1 MSERRRAT
9 APAQTIGETAP
20 PAPPD
25 IPEYIPPDKQPAH
38 SEMPTSTDEF
48 EPLESVPDAE
58 VRYTGAEILGK
69 RYPVRRAIHEVGNQR
84 IAAIES
90 VQAKWKNALDT
101 PAKMRLGLSQS
112 VTKGL
117 LDRQLRKLE
126 EVQHLPA
133 TNRLRKRRER
143 KAANAQMRHD
153 RAKNAYN
160 THTGRMKDR
169 VDAVGKNKEARR
181 SEYIAELRD
190 RREKALARKA
200 MRHELRS
207 QGASRLETRAII
219 KDIPKEHLDRVGA
232 IAASAATSERLARKA
247 ERQVKAS
254 TKRETKITQS
264 LETNRARSEQYAGE
278 AHAASET
285 LREIQTIH
293 LPAAEQRVAEL
304 QAQIDQLPED
314 DTIGTIGLIAQLQEA
329 QQQLTIYQER
339 EIPYW
344 HSVAEESRR
353 KVAELADERASSQ
366 EQLRAQ
372 KVATAQTSETA
383 DAYQARAER
392 ESAARN
398 ATAQEV
404 SNE

>member
-9 APAQTIGETAP
+9 APAH
-20 PAPPD
+20 
-25 IPEYIPPDKQPAH
+25 PEI
-38 SEMPTSTDEF
+38 PTSTDEF

-58 VRYTGAEILGK
+58 VRYTDAEILGK

-143 KAANAQMRHD
+143 KAANAQIRHD

-264 LETNRARSEQYAGE
+264 LETNRARSE
-278 AHAASET
+278 
-285 LREIQTIH
+285 
-293 LPAAEQRVAEL
+293 
-304 QAQIDQLPED
+304 
-314 DTIGTIGLIAQLQEA
+314 LIRWRS
-329 QQQLTIYQER
+329 TCC
-339 EIPYW
+339 
-344 HSVAEESRR
+344 
-353 KVAELADERASSQ
+353 
-366 EQLRAQ
+366 
-372 KVATAQTSETA
+372 
-383 DAYQARAER
+383 
-392 ESAARN
+392 
-398 ATAQEV
+398 
-404 SNE
+404 